1 MTFPLVKL
9 ENVQR
14 EYDEGR
20 IQALN
25 GVSLQIHHGE
35 FTAVCGASGSGKST
49 LLNLITGLDR
59 PSSGRVLIDGISPVG
74 NRQWSRLRARRF
86 GFIFQFFNLLP
97 TLTALENVMIPMFGT
112 GKNSAARTSTA
123 QALLARVG
131 LSKRSS
137 HLPSQLSGGE
147 RQRVAI
153 ARSLANDP
161 DILVADEPTGNLDER
176 TSEEIMD
183 LVTEIHRDEAK
194 TIVLVTHDPR
204 FINRAGRILRM
215 SDGTV
220 VSENE
225 V

>member
-1 MTFPLVKL
+1 MNHPLVEL
-9 ENVQR
+9 ENVSR

-20 IQALN
+20 VQALK
-25 GVSLQIHHGE
+25 GVSLQIHHCE
-35 FTAVCGASGSGKST
+35 FVAICGVSGSGKST

-59 PSSGRVLIDGISPVG
+59 PSSGRVLVEGIIPDG
-74 NRQWSRLRARRF
+74 NRQWSRLRARKF

-97 TLTALENVMIPMFGT
+97 TLTALENVMVPMFGT
-112 GKNSAARTSTA
+112 GKNSTARTKRGQT
-123 QALLARVG
+123 LLDRVG
-131 LSKRSS
+131 LSKRSN

-161 DILVADEPTGNLDER
+161 DMLVADEPTGNLDER
-176 TSEEIMD
+176 TSGEIMD

-204 FINRAGRILRM
+204 FVNRAGRLLRM
-215 SDGTV
+215 SDGIII
-220 VSENE
+220 SEND

>member
-1 MTFPLVKL
+1 MNQPLVEL
-9 ENVQR
+9 ENVLR

-20 IQALN
+20 VQALK
-25 GVSLQIHHGE
+25 GVSLQIYHGE
-35 FTAVCGASGSGKST
+35 FVAICGASGSGKST

-59 PSSGRVLIDGISPVG
+59 PSSGRVLVDGIIPDG
-74 NRQWSRLRARRF
+74 NRQWSRLRTRKF

-97 TLTALENVMIPMFGT
+97 TLTALENVMVPMFGT
-112 GKNSAARTSTA
+112 DKNPTARTKRG
-123 QALLARVG
+123 QALLDRVG
-131 LSKRSS
+131 LSKRSN

-161 DILVADEPTGNLDER
+161 DMLVADEPTGNLDER

-215 SDGTV
+215 SDGIV
-220 VSENE
+220 VSENA